1 MTTNVWVEQ
10 VSAFKYVKGLIQQ
23 PTYVSNVFNPFCDIL
38 ESFQCFLKYKYVGQ
52 QSSWKPQKTSKLCI
66 HWNKY
71 KILETYS
78 IETMFKET

>member
-38 ESFQCFLKYKYVGQ
+38 ESFQCFPKYKYVGQ
-52 QSSWKPQKTSKLCI
+52 QSS
-66 HWNKY
+66 
-71 KILETYS
+71 
-78 IETMFKET
+78 